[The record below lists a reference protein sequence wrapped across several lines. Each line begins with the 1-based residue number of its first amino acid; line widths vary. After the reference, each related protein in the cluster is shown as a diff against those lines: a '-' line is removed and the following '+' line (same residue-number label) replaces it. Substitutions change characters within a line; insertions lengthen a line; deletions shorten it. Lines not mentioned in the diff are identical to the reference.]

1 MGAVVLCSGSHVW
14 GSFCRG
20 PFKVLACQHWCP
32 GGRPEGS
39 CWSGVWLVCPPGC
52 TKEAFWLQKPHFWKS
67 RRQPVRLRVPLGSHC
82 SPPTSSRY
90 ILSVLVGGGRGVCP
104 WEPGLV
110 PLQSLAPGSRL
121 CSPVLLGGGAVWKLQ
136 GQPLP
141 RVCPAIL
148 EGSGLLSHV
157 PGGILAPLAS
167 SRRPSCPLAG
177 PGHLPGQQTAPG
189 LGEESSVRLG
199 AMSRDPGK
207 PRDGWC
213 SGLPTCLPVAPT
225 PRDPPTPVT
234 ESPAG
239 VKVPVLAH
247 LRGCRGAERLTRAA
261 HGRASNGTH
270 LCKPQARGR
279 PTLGCLLRACFSL

>member
-20 PFKVLACQHWCP
+20 PFKVLACQVPWWAPRRLLLERSLACVSP
-32 GGRPEGS
+32 GLHQGGILAAETTLLEVKTATCASEGP
-39 CWSGVWLVCPPGC
+39 SGL
-52 TKEAFWLQKPHFWKS
+52 TL
-67 RRQPVRLRVPLGSHC
+67 L
-82 SPPTSSRY
+82 PPTSSRY

-141 RVCPAIL
+141 RACPAIL